1 MKKLIFTT
9 ALIIFAT
16 AFASANSP
24 SRVLTFKDSFGKI
37 LTLTVM
43 EEKEKEETL
52 PFDHEAVFAKA
63 HSEIINQVFDV
74 SILIKPEKEVD
85 DIPAELKDLIQARK

>member
-1 MKKLIFTT
+1 MKKLIITT

-16 AFASANSP
+16 AFASAGSP
-24 SRVLTFKDSFGKI
+24 SRLLTFKDSFGKI
-37 LTLTVM
+37 LTMPVM

-63 HSEIINQVFDV
+63 QSEIINQVFDV
-74 SILIKPEKEVD
+74 SSLIKPEQEVD
-85 DIPAELKDLIQARK
+85 DIPAELKDLLQGKK

>member
-1 MKKLIFTT
+1 MKKVILTT

-37 LTLTVM
+37 LTMPLM
-43 EEKEKEETL
+43 EEKEKEEAF
-52 PFDHEAVFAKA
+52 PFDQQKVFHKA
-63 HSEIINQVFDV
+63 ALENASRIIDI
-74 SILIKPEKEVD
+74 SGMSKPEAEVD
-85 DIPAELKDLIQARK
+85 DIPAELRNIIAR

>member
-16 AFASANSP
+16 AFASASSP
-24 SRVLTFKDSFGKI
+24 SRLLSFKDSFGKI
-37 LTLTVM
+37 LTIPVTD
-43 EEKEKEETL
+43 EKEKEETL

-63 HSEIINQVFDV
+63 HSEIINQVFDT
-74 SILIKPEKEVD
+74 SSLIKPEQEVD
-85 DIPAELKDLIQARK
+85 DIPAELKDLIQGRK